1 MSLRSLR
8 WQIQLWHAGLLVVLI
23 AAVLAVFYGYERRA
37 RIARI
42 DAELTGPLVSLLPRY
57 VRLPGR
63 PPRAAGNG
71 DARPPGAP
79 ALDPDAEKK
88 LEASGHYI
96 HFTRSDGTVGYAS
109 PDIPAVPP
117 VDPAAAGSMFGR
129 WNGANRELVSLSPRG
144 DTVILALRDTRIAAD
159 LRAFTLKLVLLGAA
173 VIAAGLLGGYA
184 LASRAIRPLRTI
196 GDSARRIAAG
206 HWEERIPPGQAP
218 IELEQLRTVLN
229 TTFERL
235 AAAYDQQRRFTA
247 DASHE
252 LGTPVAIITAKTQHA
267 LARPRSPEDYVEALS
282 ACRRA
287 GERMRALTRDLLEL
301 AAYDSGS
308 TAPRRVECDLAE
320 IGREALAL
328 VAPLAEER
336 QAVLVEQLGSVTARV
351 DPLGL
356 SQVLVNFLNNALR
369 HNAPGVRVELAVRR
383 EGDAAVLSVSDN
395 GRGIP
400 PEALPQVFDRFYRA
414 DQARTR
420 DTGGNG
426 LGLAITKKI
435 VELHEGVV
443 TAANHP
449 AGGAV
454 FTVRLPLHP
463 PA

>member
-8 WQIQLWHAGLLVVLI
+8 WQIQLWHAGLLVVLVS
-23 AAVLAVFYGYERRA
+23 AVLVAFYGYETRA

-42 DAELTGPLVSLLPRY
+42 DAELTGPLISLLPRY

-63 PPRAAGNG
+63 PPRDAGP

-79 ALDPDAEKK
+79 SLDPGVEKN

-96 HFTRSDGTVGYAS
+96 HVTRSDGTTGYVS
-109 PDIPAVPP
+109 PGAPEVPP
-117 VDPAAAGSMFGR
+117 VDTAARGSMFGR
-129 WNGANRELVSLSPRG
+129 WNGAHRELVSLSPRG
-144 DTVILALRDTRIAAD
+144 DVIILALRDTRIAAD
-159 LRAFTLKLVLLGAA
+159 LRAFILRLVLLGAV
-173 VIAAGLLGGYA
+173 VIAAGLLGGYVIA
-184 LASRAIRPLRTI
+184 HRAIRTIRTI
-196 GDSARRIAAG
+196 GASARRIAEG
-206 HWEERIPPGQAP
+206 HWDERIPPGQAP
-218 IELEQLRTVLN
+218 VEFEQLRTVLN

-287 GERMRALTRDLLEL
+287 GERMRALTRDLLDL

-308 TAPRRVECDLAE
+308 AAPRRVECDLAE
-320 IGREALAL
+320 VAREALAL

-336 QAVLVEQLGSVTARV
+336 QATLVERLDSVAARV

-383 EGDAAVLSVSDN
+383 EGDTAVLSVSDQ

-400 PEALPQVFDRFYRA
+400 PEALPHVFERFYRA
-414 DQARTR
+414 DQARAR

-435 VELHEGVV
+435 VELHQGEV
-443 TAANHP
+443 TAANQP
-449 AGGAV
+449 GGGAV

>member
-8 WQIQLWHAGLLVVLI
+8 WQIQLWHAGLLVALVS
-23 AAVLAVFYGYERRA
+23 AVLVVFYGYENRA

-42 DAELTGPLVSLLPRY
+42 DAELTGPLISLLPRH

-63 PPRAAGNG
+63 PPPSRDSAA
-71 DARPPGAP
+71 PSAP
-79 ALDPDAEKK
+79 VLEPDVEKK

-96 HFTRSDGTVGYAS
+96 FVRRSDGTVAYSSA
-109 PDIPAVPP
+109 DAPAIAPLP
-117 VDPAAAGSMFGR
+117 EGLGRSMFGR
-129 WNGANRELVSLSPRG
+129 WNGAHRELVSLSPRG
-144 DTVILALRDTRIAAD
+144 DLVILARRDTRIAAD
-159 LRAFTLKLVLLGAA
+159 LHAFILRLVLLGLA
-173 VIAAGLLGGYA
+173 VIAAGLLGGHLIA
-184 LASRAIRPLRTI
+184 GRAMRPLRTI
-196 GDSARRIAAG
+196 GVSARRIADG
-206 HWEERIPPGQAP
+206 HWDERIPPGQAP
-218 IELEQLRTVLN
+218 VELEQLRVVLN

-252 LGTPVAIITAKTQHA
+252 LGTPVAVITAKTQHA
-267 LARPRSPEDYVEALS
+267 LARPRSPEDYVEALA

-287 GERMRALTRDLLEL
+287 GDRMRALTRDLLEL

-308 TAPRRVECDLAE
+308 AAPRRVECDLSEVA
-320 IGREALAL
+320 REALAL

-336 QAVLVEQLGSVTARV
+336 QAVLVENIEPLTARI

-369 HNAPGVRVELAVRR
+369 HNAPGVRVTLAVRR
-383 EGDAAVLSVSDN
+383 EGDSAVLSVSDN

-400 PEALPQVFDRFYRA
+400 PEALPHVFERFYRA
-414 DQARTR
+414 DQARAR

-435 VELHEGVV
+435 VELHDGEIA
-443 TAANHP
+443 AANQP

-454 FTVRLPLHP
+454 FTVRLPLAP
-463 PA
+463 PAER